1 MKSGVHSLDDHK
13 DGNHCHVGINLP
25 KLEFFVGWLF
35 KFGTSHVRHKK
46 VLRPDAFLLDARR
59 RNVDVIV
66 VADGNAAAGPGRP
79 AQVVKVPAQFFYL
92 KK

>member
-1 MKSGVHSLDDHK
+1 MS
-13 DGNHCHVGINLP
+13 LP

-35 KFGTSHVRHKK
+35 KFRTSHVRHKK
-46 VLRPDAFLLDARR
+46 VLRPDAFLLDARG

-79 AQVVKVPAQFFYL
+79 DQVVKVPAQFFYS